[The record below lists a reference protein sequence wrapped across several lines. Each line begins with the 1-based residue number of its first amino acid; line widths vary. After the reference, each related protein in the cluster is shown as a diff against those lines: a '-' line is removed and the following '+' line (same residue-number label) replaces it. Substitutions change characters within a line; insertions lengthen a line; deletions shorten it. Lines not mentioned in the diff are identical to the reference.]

1 MIIILVCLLCG
12 RCGGNL
18 HSFHFSSVAAKYIA
32 IAILAGLDS
41 VFGGL
46 AAAANNSFKI
56 KIFSDGLFGNAIVAA
71 LLTYMGSLLN
81 VDMSIAAVV
90 VFGTRIFSNFAILR
104 RFILEK
110 YMSEKETK
118 NL

>member
-1 MIIILVCLLCG
+1 MIVILCLAVGIAAAL
-12 RCGGNL
+12 L
-18 HSFHFSSVAAKYIA
+18 IPYTFSPVAAKYIA
-32 IAILAGLDS
+32 IAILAGIDS

-46 AAAANNSFKI
+46 AAAANNNFKI
-56 KIFSDGLFGNAIVAA
+56 KIFLTGFFGNAIVAA

-81 VDMSIAAVV
+81 VDMTVAAVV
-90 VFGTRIFSNFAILR
+90 VFGTRIFQNFAILR

-110 YMSEKETK
+110 YMSKNETK

>member
-1 MIIILVCLLCG
+1 MIIILICLLAG
-12 RCGGNL
+12 VAAAL
-18 HSFHFSSVAAKYIA
+18 YIPFTFSSVAAKYVA

-46 AAAANNSFKI
+46 AAAANNSFKF
-56 KIFSDGLFGNAIVAA
+56 KIFLTGFFGNAVVAA
-71 LLTYMGSLLN
+71 HLTYMGSLLN